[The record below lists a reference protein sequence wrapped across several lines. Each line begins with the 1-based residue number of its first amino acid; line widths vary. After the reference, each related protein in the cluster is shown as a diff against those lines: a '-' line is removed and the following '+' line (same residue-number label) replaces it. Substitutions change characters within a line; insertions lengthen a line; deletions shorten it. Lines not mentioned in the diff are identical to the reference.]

1 MEMIC
6 RIMGRH
12 HKNAR
17 DVLQTSASL
26 ETAAFLKFERALFV
40 GVKCPTA
47 PYLMKRSVLCTALS
61 IHLLNCQLLLQLL
74 VISWCRTRCRKIF
87 HLFLGI
93 PNEKLTPRKTRRRR
107 RNSNVPIHSTFHVRR
122 KQTVKRETNL
132 TFLYFERKA
141 LMDLKFEDFFRIW
154 SSKPRKL
161 KFD

>member
-1 MEMIC
+1 MIC

-74 VISWCRTRCRKIF
+74 VTSWCRTRCRKIF

-93 PNEKLTPRKTRRRR
+93 PNEKLNPRKFSHSLHPLPHFRDRRICLGKVRMR
-107 RNSNVPIHSTFHVRR
+107 ILITDKDGRPPATKTNSEERNESHVS
-122 KQTVKRETNL
+122 L
-132 TFLYFERKA
+132 L
-141 LMDLKFEDFFRIW
+141 
-154 SSKPRKL
+154 
-161 KFD
+161 

>member
-1 MEMIC
+1 MTDFETVFRVFRFCPIQHNSRQSSLSLIISVLCIKVRSFVCYGYTIVEVIC

-74 VISWCRTRCRKIF
+74 VISW
-87 HLFLGI
+87 L
-93 PNEKLTPRKTRRRR
+93 E
-107 RNSNVPIHSTFHVRR
+107 
-122 KQTVKRETNL
+122 
-132 TFLYFERKA
+132 
-141 LMDLKFEDFFRIW
+141 
-154 SSKPRKL
+154 
-161 KFD
+161 

>member
-1 MEMIC
+1 MTSFGCYGYTIVEMIC

-74 VISWCRTRCRKIF
+74 VTSWCRTRCRKIF

-93 PNEKLTPRKTRRRR
+93 PNEKLTPRKTRRRQ
-107 RNSNVPIHSTFHVRR
+107 RNSNVPIHSTFHVRTLQHHQQCQSR
-122 KQTVKRETNL
+122 LFSLCQHYEN
-132 TFLYFERKA
+132 
-141 LMDLKFEDFFRIW
+141 
-154 SSKPRKL
+154 
-161 KFD
+161 